1 MDTPNENERSLAIGG
16 AMGKRAMLYLGILVF
31 AFALLLLIS
40 SSNASAADYSVSGAI
55 PTQTWHTG
63 DNVYVVGSI
72 TVNET
77 STLTIQTGVNVYFE
91 PGTSLTVLGRLH
103 AVSTDANRLI
113 NFTSNA
119 TSPSAG
125 DWNGII
131 INSAV
136 TPISTIDGA
145 HIEFATTGVAITDSE
160 VGLSNMAFNDISG
173 NAIDASTS
181 GPGDAV
187 VTVSASSFVNIG
199 GSAISVVAALDEATV
214 TVTDVTI
221 SNAEFGI
228 YVRALA
234 GNITLVVDGL
244 TADGIGAAGIQAWCN
259 GLNDI
264 TLSNIAL
271 NSTGV
276 EGLGFQSWSDNIVAT
291 VDACEL
297 TNISSIDAIV
307 FNCFVGS
314 VDATVTNVVITGAM
328 DDAAIW
334 VSANLSATVA
344 IEGVEISGSTSG
356 IYLASTFGTA
366 NLDLVDVLISD
377 PNLNQGIIVVAEEAN
392 AIVTISGV
400 TIEMNPTIQFFSDSS
415 FDGIN
420 VMANL
425 TVDFVAVDLTV
436 LGGFDCVQLTSVNDG
451 MSVDITGALIT
462 DGPQDGLLMN
472 SGGELQLSI
481 VNSSF
486 LIDVDISVIDYFV
499 TSTAIDGT
507 AVGGVGATLT
517 NVDIQW
523 INGVSLVAEQ
533 ENIDV
538 VMTDVSFA
546 PTANDTF
553 FVGANGLY
561 LASNEGS
568 ATVSLTN
575 VDCILNATYPTFYS
589 SGNGVVV
596 EANGTVIFDA
606 VDLTVTGA
614 DLNGVSV
621 TSFNGAVEANISLA
635 DIEEIGGSGM
645 LFYSEFDFVSLTLT
659 DSLVMNCSLDG
670 VVAQGVTDVT
680 LEFNNVTVDGAVD
693 GVFALSTDGNVTV
706 GFTDSS
712 VMNCGGTGIRILAP
726 NGWITMVLDPSNVE
740 FVGTGIYLDAMGSV
754 DLSVVSSFVG
764 FAETGI
770 EIHSFD
776 GGINVLFDGA
786 ELGFTDVFGLFAD
799 ADNSD
804 IMVSAIND
812 TLMTNNAVAWYL
824 VTSNGSVSV
833 DVETSTFEYGDT
845 GILVESS
852 NELDANVIDSS
863 FLGQS
868 VLGMDLTADANI
880 TLNVGNSTFDGRIA
894 EDAQAFYPTMS
905 NGTYIIIQPE
915 VGNWTTGQGMTAT
928 LPFGFFFNGATYT
941 NVTMSLNG
949 WLAFGSDGAPDV
961 SAVYYFGSGSPNLIA
976 PAQEIWSANDSAM
989 DGYFHG
995 MGYKY
1000 DSSLNAVIFQWFV
1013 WDATQPQL
1021 SNVFEVILYANGEIE
1036 LRYAMMDG
1044 YNLPN
1049 YDFGINM
1056 FNGPSWN
1063 LGVLGVSALDMDF
1076 QSVFFTTE
1084 TFSNGAA
1091 IFAIAGENMVATIDS
1106 SSFARYIG
1114 GGVLLVAVNGSASI
1128 DLKSSDF
1135 SFIYAVTQTMGAFVA
1150 AALNGLMT
1158 ADVSG
1163 CSFDTIATAAI
1174 VLFDAP
1180 NLGGVDSFMVEN
1192 NHFNEVIITTAIV
1205 SVINDTEQNESASYV
1220 SNKVFAQNDGTHVGI
1235 MAIATIVM
1243 ADSVAWNIQETDVIN
1258 NNNFTGEI
1266 DPWLLSAF
1274 GMGLTVPY
1282 LSDISVNL
1290 NLGVFNDVFVFES
1303 NIGDNQIVH
1312 SVSVSNNKLSEGPV
1326 DAVFALG
1333 QPMDVGAVTV
1343 LDVAMLDGA
1352 NLAEQTDVS
1361 VIGNEISAFDAP
1373 LASGVNVVMAES
1385 LANPV
1390 DGLLNVTA
1398 KVNFVNNTLDSWF
1411 DSGVGLGFAVM
1422 QTLDNGNGNGMLN
1435 VKVIA
1440 TGNMVSGFGDGIQ
1453 VGVSTSAD
1461 NLFGDVVSNVNTQ
1474 IKDNEIF
1481 AYDDGIAVS
1490 LSTNT
1495 IFEHYFPPF
1504 EQVVNSNA
1512 TMVLDVEI
1520 INNTVHVGNEG
1531 IYVETMASATEDEFG
1546 VFTNAHAAITGPVN
1560 VLDNRVDVY
1569 WDGHGIVVE
1578 SYVSAAVSLA
1588 SAMSDV
1594 PVTIVNNTV
1603 NADWYGTAISVGN
1616 FASASTLALRFNDQP
1631 DALMQVSLNVNRNSI
1646 YANSGIVIEQ
1656 SSDATGGNSHS
1667 AVMSNVTVMANT
1679 LTGIDTFGISVNV
1692 SALSNEIDANPWAQ
1706 INVTIVITDNN
1717 VTGYAGTGIS
1727 VNMLPDVDSD
1737 LWVDITG
1744 SILIDNNTVS
1754 GVGVGIFVST
1764 VVPAVI
1770 SHNTMTDVV
1779 IGIQASGYHLSIF
1792 DNTIIGVIEDDGD
1805 GIHIVDATYLTIQG
1819 NMISNIG
1826 GDGISMVHVDNVLIK
1841 NNTFENIGGS
1851 GVYLSGDESTSYYL
1865 EVSNN
1870 TFTNIGDS
1878 GVEVN
1883 NLYGLWVLDN
1893 VMTNVSFYG
1902 VEVNVAT
1909 NMFIENNTMSMMY
1922 GGVDLYNVS
1931 DANIMNN
1938 VMSAAAVARG
1948 VEAKALSLLMDVGYG
1963 VDVDN
1968 SDHILVT
1975 RNGMTGFGQGVE
1987 FDSVSDLIFTWN
1999 TVTGS
2004 LGDGG
2009 YFYVDGAV
2017 IANNV
2022 FSDNGLTGVII
2033 EDSFM
2038 VTFANNEV
2046 TNNGL
2051 DGLLVLQ
2058 TDSLTMVNGMFA
2070 DNDMM
2075 GIELLNTSVDW
2086 NVNAESSVLRNDVL
2100 FSGDLVVMAGG
2111 SLKLDTVDFGIV
2123 PDMRDGLSSISVMA
2137 NGALSA
2143 IDTDFYAVSYGIDGV
2158 GAAFGDYY
2166 EFNVYGTLEF
2176 INVFESD
2183 ALELF
2188 LGPGSMAT
2196 IETSTITNNVRNGI
2210 HIVDSS
2216 PVIMSCTIVSN
2227 PRNGIFIEGGAA
2239 APRITDCII
2248 ADNNRG
2254 IYALNTKLE
2263 SVTDNLIVLNSE
2275 AGLFGDN
2282 VTGSIHD
2289 NTFLLNHK
2297 EIYVR
2302 NSNVSIQDNMIGYTP
2317 LVQLLAQFVPLLQ
2330 GFNLSTDIFL
2340 PELGLSINSMTVQ
2353 NIIIG
2358 HVGTYAVNS
2367 EVRTSG
2373 NTFGMLSTAVQVVNT
2388 DLTFG
2393 DDIRQNTII
2402 VPYMDNG
2409 GIIRNMSL
2417 PIPVWDGIIAT
2428 NSHVVIRGAS
2438 IDVLDDAVFLDN
2450 STATISTSTLT
2461 GADFNLY
2468 LMNGSNATVS
2478 DSTFGKAGAE
2488 DSSIISVW
2496 EKLTVVVKDP
2506 WGAALANVPV
2516 TVGSKATTTDSNGM
2530 AVVPVLAYVMTASGK
2545 VPAAPSQV
2553 TANFTNVPTT
2563 SYPGHASWQTPV
2575 VSEQVTMN
2583 GPTTVVLVS
2592 GVIVRFDLTVH
2603 VLDRDS
2609 KNAVNVTVMLHDAA
2623 SNVVAEAQTDANGT
2637 ATFMPISYVKNAD
2650 GTTDNHLTPYKVT
2663 ATVGKDTA
2671 QGTTNLTGNTNLD
2684 IKVDLGPQFDYGPAI
2699 IIGVLVV
2706 IMFVATLIVVRRK
2719 P

>member
-77 STLTIQTGVNVYFE
+77 STLTIETGVNVYFE
-91 PGTSLTVLGRLH
+91 PGTSLTVLGRLQ
-103 AVSTDANRLI
+103 AVSNDTNRLI

-160 VGLSNMAFNDISG
+160 VGLINMSFNDISG

-181 GPGDAV
+181 GSGDAV
-187 VTVSASSFVNIG
+187 VTVSDSSFVNIG
-199 GSAISVVAALDEATV
+199 GSAISVVAVLDEATV
-214 TVTDVTI
+214 TVTDVTV

-228 YVRALA
+228 YVRAWA
-234 GNITLVVDGL
+234 DNITLVVDGL
-244 TADGIGAAGIQAWCN
+244 TADDIGAAGIQAWCN
-259 GLNDI
+259 GSNDI

-271 NSTGV
+271 NNTGV
-276 EGLGFQSWSDNIVAT
+276 EGLGFQSWSDDIVAT

-297 TNISSIDAIV
+297 TNISFSGGIV
-307 FNCFVGS
+307 FNDFIG
-314 VDATVTNVVITGAM
+314 NV
-328 DDAAIW
+328 DAAI
-334 VSANLSATVA
+334 SN
-344 IEGVEISGSTSG
+344 VEISGSMNQAAIWISSNQTATVTIDAVEITGADIGVFIAPAESTPDSITLAMTDVFIDPSSYGVYLVGDAIDFSATALVINDTDTGIFAFANGADAETGACSISLEESMITNISVGIDMTSING
-356 IYLASTFGTA
+356 PA
-366 NLDLVDVLISD
+366 NLDLVNVSLSG
-377 PNLNQGIIVVAEEAN
+377 PNLDQGIKVVADA
-392 AIVTISGV
+392 AGAAVDISGV
-400 TIEMNPTIQFFSDSS
+400 AIEMNPSIDALSDPS

-420 VMANL
+420 VEANL
-425 TVDFVAVDLTV
+425 SVEFTADNLMVI
-436 LGGFDCVQLTSVNDG
+436 GGFDGISVDSVN
-451 MSVDITGALIT
+451 GAI
-462 DGPQDGLLMN
+462 
-472 SGGELQLSI
+472 
-481 VNSSF
+481 
-486 LIDVDISVIDYFV
+486 
-499 TSTAIDGT
+499 
-507 AVGGVGATLT
+507 
-517 NVDIQW
+517 
-523 INGVSLVAEQ
+523 
-533 ENIDV
+533 
-538 VMTDVSFA
+538 
-546 PTANDTF
+546 
-553 FVGANGLY
+553 
-561 LASNEGS
+561 
-568 ATVSLTN
+568 
-575 VDCILNATYPTFYS
+575 
-589 SGNGVVV
+589 
-596 EANGTVIFDA
+596 
-606 VDLTVTGA
+606 
-614 DLNGVSV
+614 
-621 TSFNGAVEANISLA
+621 EANIALT
-635 DIEEIGGSGM
+635 DIENVSGSG
-645 LFYSEFDFVSLTLT
+645 LLLYSESDFVNLDLSN
-659 DSLVMNCSLDG
+659 SMISNSNLDG
-670 VVAQGVTDVT
+670 VVAQGVTDIN
-680 LEFNNVTVDGAVD
+680 LGISNVTVNGALD
-693 GVFALSTDGNVTV
+693 GVFALSTDENVTAD
-706 GFTDSS
+706 FSDMT
-712 VMNCGGTGIRILAP
+712 VMNTEIGVRILAP
-726 NGWITMVLDPSNVE
+726 NGWIAMVLDPSDIE
-740 FVGTGIYLDAMGSV
+740 FVGTGIYLDAQGSV
-754 DLSVVSSFVG
+754 DLTVVDSFVG
-764 FAETGI
+764 FAEIGI

-786 ELGFTDVFGLFAD
+786 ELGFTDVYGLFAD

-804 IMVSAIND
+804 IMVSAINN

-915 VGNWTTGQGMTAT
+915 VGNWTTNQGLTAT
-928 LPFGFFFNGATYT
+928 LPFGFDFNGATY
-941 NVTMSLNG
+941 NEVLMSLNG

-1000 DSSLNAVIFQWFV
+1000 DSTLDAVIFQWFV
-1013 WDATQPQL
+1013 WDASQPQL

-1044 YNLPN
+1044 YDLPN

-1063 LGVLGVSALDMDF
+1063 LGMLGLSAFDMDF
-1076 QSVFFTTE
+1076 QSVSFTTE

-1128 DLKSSDF
+1128 DLLSSNF
-1135 SFIYAVTQTMGAFVA
+1135 SYIYAVTQTMGAFVA

-1174 VLFDAP
+1174 VLFDTPA
-1180 NLGGVDSFMVEN
+1180 LGGVDSFMVEN

-1235 MAIATIVM
+1235 MAIATVVM
-1243 ADSVAWNIQETDVIN
+1243 ADNVAWNIQETDVIN
-1258 NNNFTGEI
+1258 DNNFTGEI

-1274 GMGLTVPY
+1274 GMSLTVPY
-1282 LSDISVNL
+1282 LSDISVDL

-1312 SVSVSNNKLSEGPV
+1312 SVSVANNKLSEGPV
-1326 DAVFALG
+1326 DVMFGLG
-1333 QPMDVGAVTV
+1333 QPMDIGAVTIV
-1343 LDVAMLDGA
+1343 DVAMLDGA
-1352 NLAEQTDVS
+1352 NLVERTDVS
-1361 VIGNEISAFDAP
+1361 VIGNNISSFDAP

-1398 KVNFVNNTLDSWF
+1398 NVNFVNNTLESWF

-1435 VKVIA
+1435 VEVTA
-1440 TGNMVSGFGDGIQ
+1440 TGNIVSGFADGIQ
-1453 VGVSTSAD
+1453 VGVSASAD

-1474 IKDNEIF
+1474 IRDNEIF
-1481 AYDDGIAVS
+1481 AFDDGIAVY
-1490 LSTNT
+1490 LSTDT

-1520 INNTVHVGNEG
+1520 INNTVQVGNEG

-1560 VLDNRVDVY
+1560 VLDNRVNVY

-1616 FASASTLALRFNDQP
+1616 FASTSTLALRFDDQP
-1631 DALMQVSLNVNRNSI
+1631 NALMQVSLNVNGNSI

-1667 AVMSNVTVMANT
+1667 AVMSNITVMANT
-1679 LTGIDTFGISVNV
+1679 LTGIDTLGISVNV
-1692 SALSNEIDANPWAQ
+1692 SALSNEIDANPWAE
-1706 INVTIVITDNN
+1706 INVTIAITDNN

-1727 VNMLPDVDSD
+1727 VIMLPDVDSD

-1744 SILIDNNTVS
+1744 SIMIDNNTIS
-1754 GVGVGIFVST
+1754 GVEVGIFVST
-1764 VVPAVI
+1764 MVPAVI

-1792 DNTIIGVIEDDGD
+1792 DNTVTGVIEDDGD

-1870 TFTNIGDS
+1870 TFTNVGDS

-1902 VEVNVAT
+1902 VEVNNAT
-1909 NMFIENNTMSMMY
+1909 NVFIENNTMSMMY
-1922 GGVDLYNVS
+1922 GGVDLYDVS

-1948 VEAKALSLLMDVGYG
+1948 VEVKAPSLLMDVGYG

-1968 SDHILVT
+1968 SNHILVT

-1987 FDSVSDLIFTWN
+1987 FDSVSDLVFTWN

-2009 YFYVDGAV
+2009 YFYVDGAI

-2123 PDMRDGLSSISVMA
+2123 PDLRDGLSSISVMA

-2158 GAAFGDYY
+2158 GAAYGDYY

-2358 HVGTYAVNS
+2358 HVGIYAVNS

-2450 STATISTSTLT
+2450 STATISTSTLK

-2488 DSSIISVW
+2488 DSSMISVW

-2516 TVGSKATTTDSNGM
+2516 KVGSVETTTDSNGM
-2530 AVVPVLAYVMTASGK
+2530 AVVLVQAYVMTSSGK
-2545 VPAAPSQV
+2545 VPASPSAV
-2553 TANFTNVPTT
+2553 SANFTNVPTA

-2583 GPTTVVLVS
+2583 GPTTVTLVS

-2603 VLDRDS
+2603 VLDKDG

-2623 SNVVAEAQTDANGT
+2623 NNVVAQAQTNANGT

-2650 GTTDNHLTPYKVT
+2650 GTTDNHLTPYKVI
-2663 ATVGKDTA
+2663 ATVDKNTA

-2699 IIGVLVV
+2699 IIAVFVV